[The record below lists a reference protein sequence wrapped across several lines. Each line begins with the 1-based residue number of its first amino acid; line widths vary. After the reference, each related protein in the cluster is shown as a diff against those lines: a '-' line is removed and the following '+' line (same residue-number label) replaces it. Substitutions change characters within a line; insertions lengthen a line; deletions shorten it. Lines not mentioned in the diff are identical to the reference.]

1 MDVAKDPE
9 FEEFIQ
15 LQRDPKTKQIW
26 ADDALIE
33 PEAAPTSLPKQA
45 DGTPKKRHK
54 RSRGKKK
61 AVKPKPKEVFIHT
74 LKLKGF
80 PEKTRRKDVIDFF
93 KPLKLMSVRIN
104 ARDGVVYVAFQDE
117 SDRQFAMK
125 RKNGQIWGE
134 NMIKILPNNAKR
146 SRAFKENVREKKE
159 ANIKKWEASLAD
171 APPIEDSGRLLVRN
185 LSYTCSEAD
194 LEEQFQK
201 YGELTEV
208 HLVKER
214 ALAFVEFMF
223 PKDAAKAYE
232 ELNGTMFQD
241 RKFHIIPAKPKPVSA
256 RRPDEDFGNPQQGPT
271 SSYKKDKLVKQ
282 KELSLKGSNWNIL
295 FLGQNAVAD
304 AVADVR
310 QMDKSSLLTKQTRK
324 EPIAVRMAL
333 GDARLVEQTRDFL
346 ISNGIELD
354 SFDNPQAPRSRT
366 VIIAKNLPACFE
378 NSELSDLFEKFGRV
392 CRVLVPPSGLTAIV
406 EMEDKVGAKRAFEK
420 LYETKFKDTILY
432 LEWAPIN
439 VFREKSLE
447 EQERADLEQLKSAQT
462 GTKILVKNVAFEA
475 TPSELRKVFEKF
487 GELKFVRL
495 PKKNETSN
503 NHRGFGFVDFLTE
516 EDALRAFRELGHSTH
531 FYGRKLV
538 LEWAKV
544 DS

>member
-1 MDVAKDPE
+1 MMDVTKDPDY
-9 FEEFIQ
+9 EEFIQ
-15 LQRDPKTKQIW
+15 LQRDSEVKQIW
-26 ADDALIE
+26 ADDAPIE
-33 PEAAPTSLPKQA
+33 PQPAAGIPNKAA
-45 DGTPKKRHK
+45 DGVVKKRHK

-61 AVKPKPKEVFIHT
+61 AVKPKPKEIFIHT
-74 LKLKGF
+74 LKIKGF
-80 PEKTRRKDVIDFF
+80 PEKVRRKDIIDFF
-93 KPLKLMSVRIN
+93 KPLKLKSIRIN
-104 ARDGVVYVAFQDE
+104 ARDGVCYVAFQDE
-117 SDRQFAMK
+117 SDRQFAEK

-134 NMIKILPNNAKR
+134 NMITILPNNAKR
-146 SRAFKENVREKKE
+146 SRVFKENVREKKE
-159 ANIKKWEASLAD
+159 ANIKKWDASLAN
-171 APPIEDSGRLLVRN
+171 APPIEDSGRILVRN
-185 LSYTCSEAD
+185 LNYNCTEGD
-194 LEEQFQK
+194 LEEQFRK

-214 ALAFVEFMF
+214 ALAFVEFLF

-232 ELNGTMFQD
+232 ELNGSMFQD
-241 RKFHIIPAKPKPVSA
+241 RRFHIIPAQPKRVSA
-256 RRPDEDFGNPQQGPT
+256 RNNDESFAHGQPNST
-271 SSYKKDKLVKQ
+271 SSYKQDKSVKQ
-282 KELSLKGSNWNIL
+282 KETSAKGSNWNIL

-304 AVADVR
+304 AVADMR
-310 QMDKSSLLTKQTRK
+310 QIDKSNLLTKQTNK
-324 EPIAVRMAL
+324 EPIAVRIAL
-333 GDARLVEQTRDFL
+333 GDARLVEQTRNFL

-378 NSELSDLFEKFGRV
+378 NSELTDLFETFGRV
-392 CRVLVPPSGLTAIV
+392 ARVLVPPSGLTAIV
-406 EMEDKVGAKRAFEK
+406 EMEDAAGAKRAFEK
-420 LYETKFKDTILY
+420 LYETKFKNSILY

-447 EQERADLEQLKSAQT
+447 DQETADLEQLKLLQT

-516 EDALRAFRELGHSTH
+516 EDALRAFRELCHSTH

-538 LEWAKV
+538 LEWAKKE
-544 DS
+544 